1 VQLELQGGYDEVMVD
16 WSQLTLG
23 AVLGSG
29 ASGVCYGGQFFGTQ
43 VAIKVLHPQS
53 VSDVSLG
60 ALISECKLLLKLRHP
75 HVVMTLGFATDGK
88 SQHGMV
94 MELMPT
100 NLRSLLL
107 SNEQLGWKSGELWR
121 IAADIAMGMAYLHD
135 KAVLHRDLKPANV
148 LLGPPPRRMAKLSD
162 FGESRQ
168 LKGADGALL
177 ATSGEMTVVGTPLY
191 MSPETLRHE
200 RYGQPADMF
209 AFGGCLVNL
218 ATRRELYSSQQLPPF
233 ELIGLIAAGGIL
245 PTIDLAE
252 GTAHRDER
260 WPDELAEIAAKC
272 VGPDAEERPTFA
284 SLVDQLVHLGRGAE
298 LQIIREASHRC
309 SSSRALSPT
318 AWRSP
323 FARRPPRPSR

>member
-1 VQLELQGGYDEVMVD
+1 
-16 WSQLTLG
+16 
-23 AVLGSG
+23 
-29 ASGVCYGGQFFGTQ
+29 
-43 VAIKVLHPQS
+43 
-53 VSDVSLG
+53 
-60 ALISECKLLLKLRHP
+60 
-75 HVVMTLGFATDGK
+75 
-88 SQHGMV
+88 
-94 MELMPT
+94 
-100 NLRSLLL
+100 
-107 SNEQLGWKSGELWR
+107 
-121 IAADIAMGMAYLHD
+121 
-135 KAVLHRDLKPANV
+135 
-148 LLGPPPRRMAKLSD
+148 
-162 FGESRQ
+162 
-168 LKGADGALL
+168 
-177 ATSGEMTVVGTPLY
+177 MTVVGTPLY

-309 SSSRALSPT
+309 SSSRTKKTGRL
-318 AWRSP
+318 RNQI
-323 FARRPPRPSR
+323 PPPPLPYHSLP